1 MYVTTFKDTLA
12 RCVNT
17 YFLRLGTLVSPPGI
31 ELTICMSCRLQ
42 IALVCVHAPRGLFTL
57 SFFAPPSSPQC
68 RKPASAHF
76 FAYAE
81 IIFAHI
87 LVSRECYRG
96 AA

>member
-42 IALVCVHAPRGLFTL
+42 IALVCVHAPRRLFTL
-57 SFFAPPSSPQC
+57 SFFAPPSSPQY
-68 RKPASAHF
+68 RKPASA
-76 FAYAE
+76 ALLR
-81 IIFAHI
+81 I
-87 LVSRECYRG
+87 RG
-96 AA
+96 NYFRPYFSIPRVL

>member
-17 YFLRLGTLVSPPGI
+17 YFLRLGTLVSPPV
-31 ELTICMSCRLQ
+31 LSL
-42 IALVCVHAPRGLFTL
+42 LFVCHAVFRSLSYASMPQEVYSDFLFLPLPPPL
-57 SFFAPPSSPQC
+57 SVENLHLL
-68 RKPASAHF
+68 HF